1 MQTGNFTIA
10 TLSSKQDKPRAICRG
25 PICRGGLR
33 AIMAVPGQTDWRWRA
48 LLQRALRSSRPIILH
63 PKTLSGTR
71 TYDSSAYSSKNLR
84 LHTNNLR
91 SQSLEGGTP
100 EPLSA
105 VMRRRALSWAAA
117 ARLARFHRM
126 PVRASQASQMWSM
139 VKHAVRGSC
148 RSRSL
153 AGPPVKML
161 RGQGT
166 DCFSATQQQPRATTG
181 ILIRTCWE
189 F

>member
-1 MQTGNFTIA
+1 MT
-10 TLSSKQDKPRAICRG
+10 P
-25 PICRGGLR
+25 
-33 AIMAVPGQTDWRWRA
+33 A
-48 LLQRALRSSRPIILH
+48 LTA
-63 PKTLSGTR
+63 
-71 TYDSSAYSSKNLR
+71 AKNLR

-100 EPLSA
+100 DPLSA